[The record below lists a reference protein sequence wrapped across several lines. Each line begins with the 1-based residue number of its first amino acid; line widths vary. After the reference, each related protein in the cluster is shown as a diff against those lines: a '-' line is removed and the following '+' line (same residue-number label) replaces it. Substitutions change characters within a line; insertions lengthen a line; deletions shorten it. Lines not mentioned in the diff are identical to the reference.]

1 MTKKLPPHVSFENNR
16 YRVRYK
22 KSNKYPFEYDKYFS
36 TKEEAIKAN
45 QEYIAKNTLNLLNEN
60 NTKDMLFA
68 DYCDYFMEWYINKP
82 KRPSPNTVKG
92 YLKDIRRLKKA
103 FGKMTLP
110 EITAYQIEMFFAK
123 EKNRK
128 KDSNGNT
135 NEKISLNTLHHEY
148 TMLRMLLNK
157 AKEWK
162 FISENPM
169 DYVEEPYF
177 EEKII
182 EVPEFEELKD
192 IEAKIFEAPIRERC
206 QFLLAF
212 YTGMREEEVCGVHLE
227 DIDIK
232 EKNVKV
238 NRAIV
243 QDLDGS
249 YTEDRT
255 KSQSSIRTIP
265 LPDSFFPVYNEY
277 LIYRKNFVEY
287 LKIQTK
293 GNYEELKNV
302 FLNKDGHYYRPN
314 RLSRMWSKFSKQNNI
329 KLTFHGLRHYYL
341 TNQMNYNPDL
351 SPRDVQELAGH
362 SSINTTYK
370 YVHPSKNRI
379 QKNATNLFSKFKK
392 EDLYTSEKEILNI
405 PINHLATII
414 LGKPI
419 MTDTNELQITLS
431 EITNEEVNLF
441 NISSAMKT
449 CKDYLLINYPSLSKI
464 ECYVNNDEQDVID
477 KVEKDYGNSYEI
489 EKMCNY
495 ENQVEI

>member
-1 MTKKLPPHVSFENNR
+1 M
-16 YRVRYK
+16 
-22 KSNKYPFEYDKYFS
+22 
-36 TKEEAIKAN
+36 
-45 QEYIAKNTLNLLNEN
+45 
-60 NTKDMLFA
+60 
-68 DYCDYFMEWYINKP
+68 
-82 KRPSPNTVKG
+82 
-92 YLKDIRRLKKA
+92 
-103 FGKMTLP
+103 
-110 EITAYQIEMFFAK
+110 
-123 EKNRK
+123 
-128 KDSNGNT
+128 
-135 NEKISLNTLHHEY
+135 
-148 TMLRMLLNK
+148 
-157 AKEWK
+157 
-162 FISENPM
+162 
-169 DYVEEPYF
+169 
-177 EEKII
+177 
-182 EVPEFEELKD
+182 
-192 IEAKIFEAPIRERC
+192 
-206 QFLLAF
+206 
-212 YTGMREEEVCGVHLE
+212 
-227 DIDIK
+227 
-232 EKNVKV
+232 
-238 NRAIV
+238 
-243 QDLDGS
+243 
-249 YTEDRT
+249 
-255 KSQSSIRTIP
+255 
-265 LPDSFFPVYNEY
+265 
-277 LIYRKNFVEY
+277 
-287 LKIQTK
+287 
-293 GNYEELKNV
+293 